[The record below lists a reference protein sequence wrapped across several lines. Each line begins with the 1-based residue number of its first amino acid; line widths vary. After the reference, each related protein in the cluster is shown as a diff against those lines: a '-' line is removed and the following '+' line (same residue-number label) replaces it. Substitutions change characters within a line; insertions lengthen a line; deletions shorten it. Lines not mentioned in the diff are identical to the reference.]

1 MQTQKADIMTRA
13 LRDSMS
19 WQSILKASP
28 ILEKLDPK
36 EKKRVKKLLQSSQ
49 PTEFFGKDMTQ
60 LGDLIT
66 EMKSLDM
73 MKGDESLNKKI
84 ESFDEKNLEIVA
96 SAAELRKDYEV
107 LYGQIRNM
115 IYPKK
120 KGDGK
125 K

>member
-1 MQTQKADIMTRA
+1 
-13 LRDSMS
+13 MS
-19 WQSILKASP
+19 WQSILLKSNL
-28 ILEKLDPK
+28 LEKVEPK
-36 EKKRVKKLLQSSQ
+36 QKKRIKKLMQSAQ

-73 MKGDESLNKKI
+73 MKADKNLNKKM
-84 ESFDEKNLEIVA
+84 EGFDEKNLEIVA

-107 LYGQIRNM
+107 LYEQIHSM
-115 IYPKK
+115 LYPKK
-120 KGDGK
+120 KGDK

>member
-1 MQTQKADIMTRA
+1 
-13 LRDSMS
+13 MS
-19 WQSILKASP
+19 WQSILLKSNL
-28 ILEKLDPK
+28 LEKEEPK
-36 EKKRVKKLLQSSQ
+36 QKKRIKKLMQSAQ

-73 MKGDESLNKKI
+73 MKADKNLNKKM
-84 ESFDEKNLEIVA
+84 EGFDEKNLEIVA

-107 LYGQIRNM
+107 LYEQIYSM
-115 IYPKK
+115 VYPKK
-120 KGDGK
+120 KGDK

>member
-1 MQTQKADIMTRA
+1 MIE
-13 LRDSMS
+13 MS
-19 WQSILKASP
+19 WQSILLKSNL
-28 ILEKLDPK
+28 LEKVEPK
-36 EKKRVKKLLQSSQ
+36 QKKRIKKLMQSAQ

-73 MKGDESLNKKI
+73 MKADKNLNKKM
-84 ESFDEKNLEIVA
+84 EGFDEKNLEIVA

-107 LYGQIRNM
+107 LYEQIYSM
-115 IYPKK
+115 VYPKK
-120 KGDGK
+120 KGDK

>member
-1 MQTQKADIMTRA
+1 
-13 LRDSMS
+13 MS
-19 WQSILKASP
+19 WQSILLKSNL
-28 ILEKLDPK
+28 LEKVEPK
-36 EKKRVKKLLQSSQ
+36 QKKRIKKLMQSAQ

-73 MKGDESLNKKI
+73 MKADKNLNKKMAG
-84 ESFDEKNLEIVA
+84 FDEKNLEIVA

-107 LYGQIRNM
+107 LYEQIYSM
-115 IYPKK
+115 VYPKK
-120 KGDGK
+120 KGDK

>member
-1 MQTQKADIMTRA
+1 MVVE
-13 LRDSMS
+13 MS
-19 WQSILKASP
+19 WQSILLKSNL
-28 ILEKLDPK
+28 LEKVEPK
-36 EKKRVKKLLQSSQ
+36 QKKRIKKLMQSAQ

-73 MKGDESLNKKI
+73 MKADKNLNKKM
-84 ESFDEKNLEIVA
+84 EGFDEKNLEIVA

-107 LYGQIRNM
+107 LYEQIYSM
-115 IYPKK
+115 VYPKK
-120 KGDGK
+120 KGDK

>member
-1 MQTQKADIMTRA
+1 
-13 LRDSMS
+13 MS
-19 WQSILKASP
+19 WQSILLKSNL
-28 ILEKLDPK
+28 LEKVEPK
-36 EKKRVKKLLQSSQ
+36 QKKRIKKLMQSAQ

-73 MKGDESLNKKI
+73 MKADKNLNKKM
-84 ESFDEKNLEIVA
+84 EGFDEKNLEIVA

-107 LYGQIRNM
+107 LYEQIYSM
-115 IYPKK
+115 VYPKK
-120 KGDGK
+120 KRDK

>member
-1 MQTQKADIMTRA
+1 
-13 LRDSMS
+13 MS
-19 WQSILKASP
+19 WQSILLKADL
-28 ILEKLDPK
+28 LEKVEPK
-36 EKKRVKKLLQSSQ
+36 QKKRIKKLMQSAQ

-73 MKGDESLNKKI
+73 MKADKNLNKKM

-107 LYGQIRNM
+107 LYEQIYTM
-115 IYPKK
+115 VHPKK
-120 KGDGK
+120 KGDK

>member
-1 MQTQKADIMTRA
+1 
-13 LRDSMS
+13 MS

-84 ESFDEKNLEIVA
+84 DSFDEKNLEIVA

>member
-1 MQTQKADIMTRA
+1 
-13 LRDSMS
+13 MS
-19 WQSILKASP
+19 WQSILLKSNL
-28 ILEKLDPK
+28 LEKVEPK
-36 EKKRVKKLLQSSQ
+36 QKKRIKKLMQSAQ

-73 MKGDESLNKKI
+73 MKADKNLNKKM
-84 ESFDEKNLEIVA
+84 EGFDEKNLEIVA

-107 LYGQIRNM
+107 LYEQIYSM

-120 KGDGK
+120 KGDK

>member
-1 MQTQKADIMTRA
+1 
-13 LRDSMS
+13 MS
-19 WQSILKASP
+19 WQSILLKSNL
-28 ILEKLDPK
+28 LEKVEPK
-36 EKKRVKKLLQSSQ
+36 QKKRIKQLMQSAQ

-73 MKGDESLNKKI
+73 MKADKNLNKKM
-84 ESFDEKNLEIVA
+84 EGFDEKNLEIVA

-107 LYGQIRNM
+107 LYEQIYSM
-115 IYPKK
+115 VYPKK
-120 KGDGK
+120 KGDK

>member
-1 MQTQKADIMTRA
+1 MIE
-13 LRDSMS
+13 MS
-19 WQSILKASP
+19 WQSILLKSNL
-28 ILEKLDPK
+28 LEKVEPK
-36 EKKRVKKLLQSSQ
+36 QKKRIKKLMQSAQ

-73 MKGDESLNKKI
+73 MKADKNLNKKM
-84 ESFDEKNLEIVA
+84 EGFDEKNLEIVA

-107 LYGQIRNM
+107 LYEQIYSM
-115 IYPKK
+115 LYPKK
-120 KGDGK
+120 KGDK

>member
-1 MQTQKADIMTRA
+1 MVVE
-13 LRDSMS
+13 MS
-19 WQSILKASP
+19 WQSILLKSNL
-28 ILEKLDPK
+28 LEKVEPK
-36 EKKRVKKLLQSSQ
+36 QKKRIKKLMQSAQ

-73 MKGDESLNKKI
+73 MKADKNLNKKM
-84 ESFDEKNLEIVA
+84 EGCDEKNLEIVA

-107 LYGQIRNM
+107 LYEQIYSM
-115 IYPKK
+115 VYPKK
-120 KGDGK
+120 KGDK

>member
-1 MQTQKADIMTRA
+1 MIE
-13 LRDSMS
+13 MS
-19 WQSILKASP
+19 WQSILLKSNL
-28 ILEKLDPK
+28 LEKVEPK
-36 EKKRVKKLLQSSQ
+36 QKKRIKKLMQSAQ

-73 MKGDESLNKKI
+73 MKADKNLNKKM
-84 ESFDEKNLEIVA
+84 EGFDEKNLEIVA

-107 LYGQIRNM
+107 LYEQIYSM
-115 IYPKK
+115 LYPKK
-120 KGDGK
+120 NGDK